1 MESGPKRLR
10 GWQLEKEKV
19 APSSSGTHPCQK
31 GDSPLVTKLLELWS
45 QGKLSASQAVE
56 LAHLAQLE
64 GAFSAEILTVAKCG
78 NFSQCKGNCHRDMM
92 QLFLNDLKLSNPWP
106 VTVEVKDPKSQK
118 LTTTEASVMLPHLL
132 FSSLYE
138 HYRDQFEELF
148 AVKQCQPFWKNLEQ
162 KKDPRLVPPITLGK
176 RVVSPST
183 TIPIFVHGDGV
194 EFVKDSSLMTWSWG
208 SMLSQQSSLSTHLLI
223 TAWPKSCQTD
233 NTWKPMDK

>member
-148 AVKQCQPFWKNLEQ
+148 AVKQRQPFWKNLEQ

-194 EFVKDSSLMTWSWG
+194 EFVKDSSLMAKRKG
-208 SMLSQQSSLSTHLLI
+208 QGQGQRPFRHQR
-223 TAWPKSCQTD
+223 WPGG
-233 NTWKPMDK
+233 